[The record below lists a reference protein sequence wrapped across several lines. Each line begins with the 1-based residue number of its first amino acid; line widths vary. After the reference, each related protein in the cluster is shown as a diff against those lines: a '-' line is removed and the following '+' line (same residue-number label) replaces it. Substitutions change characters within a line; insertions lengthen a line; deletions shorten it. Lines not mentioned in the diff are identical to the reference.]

1 MRSRHLLIGAALGCA
16 ALFLCACAFLLVG
29 GGVSF
34 LVARDVLD
42 PALPTRDPNR
52 TPPPA
57 PTPGAE
63 TLAEMDAIQ
72 AWVIRQR
79 GLQPNDDGVTRRF
92 LSREQ
97 MLDRTL
103 EMFAKETTPEEVADD
118 VRVLAVLGLLKPG
131 TDLYR
136 IYVRMQSEGVVGF
149 YDPETGELVV
159 VSDDSHLNAYERS
172 TFAHE
177 YNHALQDQNYDFEA
191 LGFSEE
197 GWEADSERAAG
208 VRALLEGDSSLLD
221 EQYTATLSADEKR
234 EYDRQAYSLES
245 FLLVFRLPPFL
256 LQDFAFPY
264 TYGKE
269 FVRRYYDE
277 GGWARVDE
285 VWADPPVSTEQILH
299 PGRYEAGD
307 DPLPV
312 PRPVLT
318 DTLGSGWRQIDQNV
332 MGEWYTYLILAW
344 GDAAR
349 ARLPDDQAASAAE
362 GWGGDAYTV
371 FHNDEADQTV
381 LALHTEWDTAADADE
396 FAAAFAEYAGGRF
409 GEPARTGA
417 GGACW
422 EGAERHC
429 LYVRGA
435 HTLWLAAPDQAM
447 IDTLRAAFPD
457 VE

>member
-1 MRSRHLLIGAALGCA
+1 MRSRRLWIGVAAGCV
-16 ALFLCACAFLLVG
+16 ALFLCVCAFLAVG
-29 GGVSF
+29 GSVG
-34 LVARDVLD
+34 LIVAREVLD

-52 TPPPA
+52 TPAPA
-57 PTPGAE
+57 PTPSAE

-72 AWVIRQR
+72 AWVIRRR
-79 GLQPNDDGVTRRF
+79 GLQPNDDGVTRQF
-92 LSREQ
+92 LSQEQ

-103 EMFAKETTPEEVADD
+103 KMFEKESSPEELADD
-118 VRVLAVLGLLKPG
+118 ARALAVLGLVRPG

-136 IYVRMQSEGVVGF
+136 LYVRMQSQGVIGF

-159 VSDDSHLNAYERS
+159 VSEDGRLNAYERA

-197 GWEADSERAAG
+197 GWEADSERAAA

-221 EQYTATLSADEKR
+221 EQYQATLNEDEQR
-234 EYDRQAYSLES
+234 EYDRESLTLQS
-245 FLLVFRLPPFL
+245 LLLVFQLPPFL

-264 TYGKE
+264 TYGQE

-285 VWADPPVSTEQILH
+285 VWADPPSSTEHILH

-318 DTLGSGWRQIDQNV
+318 DTLGAGWRQIDQNV
-332 MGEWYTYLILAW
+332 MGEWSTYLILAW
-344 GDAAR
+344 GEAAG
-349 ARLPDDQAASAAE
+349 ARLTNDRAAAAAE
-362 GWGGDAYTV
+362 GWGGDSYTV
-371 FHNDEADQTV
+371 FYNDETDQTA
-381 LALHTEWDTAADADE
+381 LAVHTEWDTTADAGE
-396 FAAAFAEYAGGRF
+396 FAAAFAEYADGRF
-409 GEPARTGA
+409 GERVADGLSA
-417 GGACW
+417 KCW

-429 LYVRGA
+429 LFINDAR
-435 HTLWLAAPDQAM
+435 TLWLAAPDQAR
-447 IDTLRAAFPD
+447 IDALRAAFPD
-457 VE
+457 LD